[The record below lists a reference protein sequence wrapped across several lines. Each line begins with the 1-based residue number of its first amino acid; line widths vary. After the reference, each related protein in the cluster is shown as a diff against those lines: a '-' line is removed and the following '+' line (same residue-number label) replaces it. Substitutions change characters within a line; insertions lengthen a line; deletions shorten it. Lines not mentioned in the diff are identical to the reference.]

1 VLGLAPWLNH
11 AMIVAVSTVKDSATN
26 VRRYVARNL
35 AHGIDHLVVFT
46 EETGAETEAFLDQHP
61 GVTHVPT
68 GRGWWGEERP
78 DDLNVRQRQVA
89 NLARVLLA
97 PFSWAE
103 WIVHIDGDEVALIDR
118 DVVAALP
125 DTVKTFR
132 LQPLEAVSRRAWPG
146 EVTHFK
152 RLLSDNELMLLS
164 VLGLVEEPDN
174 KAYFHGHVRGKRGVR
189 IRCDL
194 RIGLHTVQNGRG
206 RIVKAPSDPGL
217 RMLHLDSPTLEEFT
231 RKWTTLAGSGSRVVY
246 RPSQG
251 PVVRA
256 MRLLASMNLPDD
268 VRERYVRRI
277 YERTLL
283 EDFDSLLE
291 LGLLEEI
298 DPDAGTHHPEAAP
311 AADLA
316 MFASLLSA
324 AAHHSR
330 ESLTLDHP
338 EGGYDVLRAV
348 LAETG
353 VPTGPAALIL
363 DTIAAKVT
371 RPAPAG
377 RRGWRLRV

>member
-1 VLGLAPWLNH
+1 
-11 AMIVAVSTVKDSATN
+11 MIVAVSTVKDTIDNA
-26 VRRYVARNL
+26 RRYVARNL
-35 AHGIDHLVVFT
+35 ANGIDHLVVFT
-46 EETGAETEAFLDQHP
+46 EESGAQTEAFLDQHP
-61 GVTHVPT
+61 AVTHVPT
-68 GRGWWGEERP
+68 GRGWWGDERP
-78 DDLNVRQRQVA
+78 DDLNTRQRQAA

-118 DVVAALP
+118 DVVATLP
-125 DTVKTFR
+125 DTVETFR
-132 LQPLEAVSRRAWPG
+132 LQPLEAVSRGEWPG

-152 RLLSDNELMLLS
+152 RLLRDNELILLS

-174 KAYFHGHVRGKRGVR
+174 KTYFRGHVRGKRGVR

-194 RIGLHTVQNGRG
+194 RIGLHSVKDGRG
-206 RIVKAPSDPGL
+206 RIVKAPSDPDL
-217 RMLHLDSPTLEEFT
+217 RMLHFDAPTIAEFT
-231 RKWTTLAGSGSRVVY
+231 RKWTAMAGSGSPSVY

-256 MRLLASMNLPDD
+256 MRQLTSMNLPDD

-277 YERTLL
+277 YARTQL
-283 EDFDSLLE
+283 EDFDTLLE

-298 DPDAGTHHPEAAP
+298 DADSGAHRPQPAP

-338 EGGYDVLRAV
+338 EGGYEVLRAV

-353 VPTGPAALIL
+353 VPTGPAADIL
-363 DTIAAKVT
+363 DTMAAKMRVQ
-371 RPAPAG
+371 APAG
-377 RRGWRLRV
+377 RRGWRRRP